1 MFASRGRFTGAL
13 VLVALV
19 TGVLVSRLAY
29 LQIVGQA
36 DFSARADG
44 NRLRIVYIP
53 APRGIIRDRN
63 GVILATNRLSYAVTL
78 YPSDAPAEE
87 QAEVTDRLATL
98 LGLDREEIR
107 LRWKKANRTARPVQ
121 ILQDVS
127 PENIAIITEN
137 QRVLGGVTIEPVTVR
152 YYPRGS
158 MASHLIGYTGE
169 VTDQDLERLSEQ
181 GYRAGDI
188 IGKTGVERVHDL
200 ELRGVP
206 GRQQIEVDARG
217 KLIRILAKVPPTPG
231 KDLTLTLDS
240 RLQEVADRML
250 AGSRGSL
257 VALDPANG
265 EVLAL
270 ASAPAFDP
278 NWFVGRV
285 TPEHWKI
292 LNGPSHPLLNR
303 AIGSVYPPGSVF
315 KIVTHATALEERFAT
330 PTSPYMSTGLFYLGS
345 RVFRDWKVGGFGRV
359 DFQKALTW
367 SIDTVYYELGL
378 RMGGE
383 RMARY
388 ARGFGLGRQTGI
400 SLPHEARGLVPD
412 AAWKRKRF
420 GERWYPGESVNMS
433 IGQGYTQVSPIQA
446 ALLISTVANSGRLVR
461 PHVLR
466 PPRQGDL
473 VPPVS
478 PPDTVDLRNLRPE
491 TWKAIHAA
499 CASVVSAGTATNAQ
513 LPGIV
518 VGGKTG
524 SAQSANGEARKTHG
538 WFVAYA
544 PVYPRPGQAR
554 IAVAAMRE
562 EAGHGGSVAAPI
574 VTALMRRFYGIP
586 DPNVSPGV
594 VAMPSVAPTPGSSV
608 AD

>member
-1 MFASRGRFTGAL
+1 MFASRGRFQGAL
-13 VLVALV
+13 ILVALA
-19 TGVLVSRLAY
+19 TGILVARLVY

-44 NRLRIVYIP
+44 NRLRVVFIP
-53 APRGIIRDRN
+53 APRGVIRDRN
-63 GVILATNRLSYAVTL
+63 GVILAANRLSYAVTL
-78 YPSDAPAEE
+78 YPSDSPPEE
-87 QAEVTDRLATL
+87 RDRVATRLAKL

-107 LRWKKANRTARPVQ
+107 LRWRKANRSARPVQ
-121 ILQDVS
+121 LLQDVS

-152 YYPRGS
+152 FYPRGPL
-158 MASHLIGYTGE
+158 ASHLIGYTGE
-169 VTDQDLERLSEQ
+169 IADQDLERLSEQ

-188 IGKTGVERVHDL
+188 IGKTGVERVYDL
-200 ELRGVP
+200 ELRGTP

-217 KLIRILAKVPPTPG
+217 KLIRILAKVPPIPG

-250 AGSRGSL
+250 TGSRGSL
-257 VALDPANG
+257 VAMDPGNG

-278 NWFVGRV
+278 NWFVGRI
-285 TPEHWKI
+285 TPDRWKV
-292 LNGPSHPLLNR
+292 LNGPDHPLLNR

-330 PTSPYMSTGLFYLGS
+330 PTTPFMSTGLFYLGS
-345 RVFRDWKVGGFGRV
+345 RVFRDWKAGGFGRV

-400 SLPHEARGLVPD
+400 VLPHEARGLVPD

-461 PHVLR
+461 PHVVR
-466 PPRQGDL
+466 PPRPGDL
-473 VPPVS
+473 VPPEL
-478 PPDTVDLRNLRPE
+478 PPGSVDLRNLRPE
-491 TWKAIHAA
+491 TWKAVHAA

-574 VTALMRRFYGIP
+574 VTGVMRRFYGIP
-586 DPNVSPGV
+586 DPNATPSV
-594 VAMPSVAPTPGSSV
+594 VATPSVAASATV
-608 AD
+608 AVGD